1 MKSQE
6 GERVREERV
15 SQIKSVGRKKIHV
28 PECKGSLKGLGFS
41 HVCVSGR
48 SESRRAKAAGAEPS
62 GEMSGQKESLTR
74 ALTTITQWEGSNDV
88 YIYTHMCGATI
99 TYQNS

>member
-1 MKSQE
+1 VKSQE

-15 SQIKSVGRKKIHV
+15 SQRKSVGRKKIHV
-28 PECKGSLKGLGFS
+28 SECKGSLKGLGFS

-62 GEMSGQKESLTR
+62 GEMSGQKVQTECQK
-74 ALTTITQWEGSNDV
+74 IHEDTQNRMPGRQLKE
-88 YIYTHMCGATI
+88 
-99 TYQNS
+99 